1 MPRFGGKDSDADD
14 PAWAGRTSMTLDAAA
29 KKTSWFSRLAH
40 PGQFLI
46 WSRLLV
52 LPLAVLSALLFAL
65 GLWLSFFAS
74 PEDYQMGDMVRV
86 MYIHVPNAWLG
97 QFVYALM
104 AVSALGTLV
113 WRHPLA
119 DVANK
124 AAAPLGAA
132 FTALALYTGALWGRP
147 TWGTFWEWDGRMT
160 STLVL
165 LLIYLGIIALWR
177 AFDDQLRAAR
187 IVAIVTLVGAIN
199 IPVIKFSVD
208 WWNTLHQPASV
219 FTAEGPRM
227 PLSILTPLLVMALAF
242 TMLFLVLHIVSMRTE
257 IFRRRA
263 ETLSRQAALSA
274 GTS

>member
-1 MPRFGGKDSDADD
+1 MSVTAVKQPN
-14 PAWAGRTSMTLDAAA
+14 
-29 KKTSWFSRLAH
+29 WFSRLAH
-40 PGQFLI
+40 PGQFLS
-46 WSRLLV
+46 WSRYFV
-52 LPLAVLSALLFAL
+52 WPLAILTAVSFAV
-65 GLWLSFFAS
+65 GLWLALFAS

-86 MYIHVPNAWLG
+86 MYVHVPNAWLS
-97 QFVYALM
+97 QFVYGVMFCA
-104 AVSALGTLV
+104 ALGSVV

-177 AFDDQLRAAR
+177 AFDDQNKAGR
-187 IVAIVTLVGAIN
+187 IVAIFTLIGGIN
-199 IPVIKFSVD
+199 IPIIKFSVD

-227 PLSILTPLLVMALAF
+227 PASLLTPLLVMMLAF
-242 TMLFLVLHIVSMRTE
+242 TLLGVLLGLVRMRTE
-257 IFRRRA
+257 ILRRRA
-263 ETLSRQAALSA
+263 DTMSRQAAA
-274 GTS
+274 GAAR

>member
-1 MPRFGGKDSDADD
+1 MSA
-14 PAWAGRTSMTLDAAA
+14 TTA
-29 KKTSWFSRLAH
+29 KQPNWFSRLAH
-40 PGQFLI
+40 PGQFLAWTRYLI
-46 WSRLLV
+46 W
-52 LPLAVLSALLFAL
+52 PLAIATALSFAV
-65 GLWLSFFAS
+65 GLWFAFLNS

-86 MYIHVPNAWLG
+86 MYVHVPNAWLS
-97 QFVYALM
+97 QFVYGVMFCA
-104 AVSALGTLV
+104 ALGTLV

-177 AFDDQLRAAR
+177 AFDDQLKAGR
-187 IVAIVTLVGAIN
+187 IIAIVTLIGGIN
-199 IPVIKFSVD
+199 IPIIKFSVD

-219 FTAEGPRM
+219 FTADGPRM
-227 PLSILTPLLVMALAF
+227 PGSILTPLLVMMLAF
-242 TMLFLVLHIVSMRTE
+242 TLLGILLGLIRMRTE
-257 IFRRRA
+257 ILRRRA
-263 ETLSRQAALSA
+263 ETMSRQAALGA
-274 GTS
+274 GA

>member
-1 MPRFGGKDSDADD
+1 
-14 PAWAGRTSMTLDAAA
+14 MTLDAAA
-29 KKTSWFSRLAH
+29 RKPNWFSRLAH
-40 PGQFLI
+40 PGQFLG
-46 WSRLLV
+46 WSRPLV
-52 LPLAVLSALLFAL
+52 WPLALLTALAFAV
-65 GLWLSFFAS
+65 GLWFAFFNS

-86 MYIHVPNAWLG
+86 MYIHVPNAWLS
-97 QFVYALM
+97 QFVYGLM
-104 AVSALGTLV
+104 AISALGTLV

-165 LLIYLGIIALWR
+165 LLIYLGIMTLWR
-177 AFDDQLRAAR
+177 AFDDQLRAGR

-219 FTAEGPRM
+219 FTAEGPKM
-227 PLSILTPLLVMALAF
+227 PLSILIPLMVMMLAF
-242 TMLFLVLHIVSMRTE
+242 TLLFLTLQVVGMRTE

-263 ETLSRQAALSA
+263 DAMSRQSA
-274 GTS
+274 HSGGQ